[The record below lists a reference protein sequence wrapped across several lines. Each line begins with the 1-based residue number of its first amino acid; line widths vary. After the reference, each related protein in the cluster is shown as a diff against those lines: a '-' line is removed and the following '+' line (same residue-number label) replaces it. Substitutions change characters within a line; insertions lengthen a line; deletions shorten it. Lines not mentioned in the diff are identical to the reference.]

1 MTKEIED
8 LRNQIDQIDKEIVGL
23 LNKRAQAAKQIG
35 EIKKRNQISVRNLQR
50 EKEVISNVLEENEK
64 YGVFPKEA
72 LEIIYKEIISAI
84 SSLEG
89 AVKIAYFGPKAT
101 FTHQAAISHF
111 GLSSDYIAC
120 DSISMVFE
128 LVESGNAHYGVVP
141 IENTIEGVVNH
152 TIDLLMDAGLLIVGE
167 IIIPINLFLLS
178 TENDIAKINKV
189 YSHKHALAQSRKFL
203 EKHLPFAEILE
214 AKSTANACEIAQKEQ
229 GSAAI
234 ASEVASYVYGLNIL
248 AKSIQDQKNNFTR
261 FLIIGKTP
269 TKLTGNDKTSF
280 IMGVKNQTGAL
291 YKALEVFYRNN
302 INLTK
307 IESRPSKKKIW
318 DDIFYVDTEGH
329 IEDNNVKS
337 ALEELE
343 KNNQL
348 IKFLGSYPKDES
360 KRV

>member
-1 MTKEIED
+1 MTKELED
-8 LRNQIDQIDKEIVGL
+8 LRSEINKIDAKIVEL
-23 LNKRAQAAKQIG
+23 LNKRADIAKKIG
-35 EIKKRNQISVRNLQR
+35 EIKKQQNIQVRNLQR
-50 EKEVISNVLEENEK
+50 EKEVISNVLKENEK
-64 YGVFPKEA
+64 YGLFPKEA

-120 DSISMVFE
+120 DSISTVFE

-141 IENTIEGVVNH
+141 IENTIEGIVNH
-152 TIDLLMDAGLLIVGE
+152 TIDLLMDADLFIVGE

-178 TENDIAKINKV
+178 LERDIAKISKV

-214 AKSTANACEIAQKEQ
+214 AKSTANACEIAQKEP
-229 GSAAI
+229 GTAAI
-234 ASEVASYVYGLNIL
+234 ASEVAAYVYGLNIL
-248 AKSIQDQKNNFTR
+248 AKNIQDQKNNFTR
-261 FLIIGKTP
+261 FLIIGKTLTKP
-269 TKLTGNDKTSF
+269 TGKDKTSI

-291 YKALEVFYRNN
+291 YKALEIFYRHN

-307 IESRPSKKKIW
+307 IESRPSKKKAW
-318 DDIFYVDTEGH
+318 DDIFYVDMEGH
-329 IEDNNVKS
+329 IEDKNVKE
-337 ALEELE
+337 ALEELD
-343 KNNQL
+343 KNSHM
-348 IKFLGSYPKDES
+348 IKFLGSYP
-360 KRV
+360 R